1 MSVLDLLSKFSREGD
16 FSGEIKI
23 TRFKPGEYT
32 GGNYT
37 ATVDSE
43 FFATASVQPVK
54 KEDLILEDKQ
64 FSRNTNTIKIYTE
77 VKILIDKQTG
87 DILQNADLIDVD
99 GIIYEAFDVQDWNF
113 LGHQHYKTLAM
124 EKNT

>member
-1 MSVLDLLSKFSREGD
+1 MSVLDLLEKFSREGD

-37 ATVDSE
+37 ATIDSE
-43 FFATASVQPVK
+43 FFTTASVQPVTK
-54 KEDLILEDKQ
+54 GDFILEAKQ

-77 VKILIDKQTG
+77 VEILIDKQIG
-87 DILQNADLIDVD
+87 DILQHADLIDVD
-99 GIIYEAFDVQDWNF
+99 GIIYEAFDVQNWSF
-113 LGHQHYKTLAM
+113 LDNQHYKTLAM